1 MNHWIR
7 STGRW
12 FLRSGCSHPC
22 CRLQSQFPPDYMSRG
37 ASRPSQQYHRWGIG
51 HLGTRT
57 FKHNQN
63 DDSDCVVV
71 PPRPLSDTTL
81 AEVCRQWGQ
90 HSQLLA
96 DSDFPL
102 VEPILALR
110 SATMQTLL
118 ARAGDPDSTL
128 FLSSVLTNHL
138 MELCQLA
145 RNAGNT
151 QVQCPL

>member
-1 MNHWIR
+1 M
-7 STGRW
+7 
-12 FLRSGCSHPC
+12 
-22 CRLQSQFPPDYMSRG
+22 
-37 ASRPSQQYHRWGIG
+37 
-51 HLGTRT
+51 
-57 FKHNQN
+57 
-63 DDSDCVVV
+63 
-71 PPRPLSDTTL
+71 
-81 AEVCRQWGQ
+81 CRQWVQ

-110 SATMQTLL
+110 SVALQTLL

-138 MELCQLA
+138 TELCRLA

-151 QVQCPL
+151 QVRRPQEPLI